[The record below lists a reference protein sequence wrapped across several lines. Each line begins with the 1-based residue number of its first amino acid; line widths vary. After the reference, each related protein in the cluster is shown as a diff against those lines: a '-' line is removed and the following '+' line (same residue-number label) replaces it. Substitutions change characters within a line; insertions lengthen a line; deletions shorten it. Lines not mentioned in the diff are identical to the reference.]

1 LPVRL
6 SGERALRRLFVIALW
21 VWFAGGL
28 WAAQAAEARIA
39 LVIGNG
45 DYAQITP
52 LRNPLNDAR
61 LMRRTLQDKLGFE
74 VIYVEDASR
83 EAMDRAIARFGAR
96 LGEAGEGAVAMFYY
110 AGHGVQS
117 GGENFLLPVDI
128 TIAREADLPLR
139 AVRAEDVLRQM
150 EAAPSAVKI
159 VILDACRD
167 NPFAARFKM
176 LSGTGLADIALGNT
190 EFTIGYAAT
199 AGRSAEDGDDVNS
212 PYAQALARHL
222 PEASKEIFE
231 VFRLVRYDVA
241 TATGGRQLPEART
254 TMLKQLYLNRAG
266 SAVEVASAEPPARAG
281 IPDGFELKGRWCQAG
296 RSAGPAFS
304 MTITDSDIQ
313 YDLGETKA
321 RYGVR
326 SIAPTGAG
334 SLQMH
339 WLNKQT
345 PMVFEF
351 GEFSSDGR
359 SMTQLRGRDEIAND
373 WKTYDRR
380 FRRC

>member
-1 LPVRL
+1 MGRL
-6 SGERALRRLFVIALW
+6 LVIAVLAW
-21 VWFAGGL
+21 ILGGVSSVAL
-28 WAAQAAEARIA
+28 AAQARIA

-45 DYAQITP
+45 DYTTITP
-52 LRNPLNDAR
+52 LRNPINDAR
-61 LMRRTLQDKLGFE
+61 LMRRTLQDQLGFE
-74 VIYVEDASR
+74 VIYVEDADQA
-83 EAMDRAIARFGAR
+83 AMDGAIARFGAR
-96 LGEAGEGAVAMFYY
+96 LAEAGQGAIAMFYY

-128 TIAREADLPLR
+128 AIAREADLPLK

-150 EAAPSAVKI
+150 EAASSAVKV

-167 NPFAARFKM
+167 NPFGARFK
-176 LSGTGLADIALGNT
+176 LAASKGLADIALGNT

-199 AGRSAEDGDDVNS
+199 AGRAAEDGDDANS
-212 PYAQALARHL
+212 PYAKALAQHL
-222 PEASKEIFE
+222 PAAGKEIFE

-241 TATGGRQLPEART
+241 EVTGGRQLPEART
-254 TMLKQLYLNRAG
+254 TMLRQLYLNRADG
-266 SAVEVASAEPPARAG
+266 GVQVASATPPAAAG
-281 IPDGFELKGRWCQAG
+281 RVATAFDLRGCWRQAG
-296 RSAGPAFS
+296 RSAGPAFT
-304 MTITDSDIQ
+304 MTITESDIS

-326 SIAPTGAG
+326 SIRPTETGA
-334 SLQMH
+334 LQMS

-359 SMTQLRGRDEIAND
+359 SMTQLRGRDEIAAE

>member
-1 LPVRL
+1 LGRL
-6 SGERALRRLFVIALW
+6 LLIAVFAW
-21 VWFAGGL
+21 IFAGL
-28 WAAQAAEARIA
+28 SVAQAAESRIA

-45 DYAQITP
+45 DYKAITP
-52 LRNPLNDAR
+52 LRNPINDAR
-61 LMRRTLQDKLGFE
+61 LMRRTLQDQLGFE
-74 VIYVEDASR
+74 VIYVEDADQA
-83 EAMDRAIARFGAR
+83 AMDRAIVRFGAR
-96 LGEAGEGAVAMFYY
+96 LAEAGAGAIAMFYY

-128 TIAREADLPLR
+128 AISREADLPLR

-150 EAAPSAVKI
+150 EAAPSAVKV

-167 NPFAARFKM
+167 NPFGARFKM
-176 LSGTGLADIALGNT
+176 AAAKGLADIALGNT

-199 AGRSAEDGDDVNS
+199 AGRAAEDGDNSNS
-212 PYAQALARHL
+212 PYATALARHL
-222 PEASKEIFE
+222 PAAGKEIFE

-241 TATGGRQLPEART
+241 EATGGRQLPEART
-254 TMLKQLYLNRAG
+254 TMLRQLYLNRPGAG
-266 SAVEVASAEPPARAG
+266 VEVASAAPLVAAPARAAT
-281 IPDGFELKGRWCQAG
+281 PFDLKGRWCQAG
-296 RSAGPAFS
+296 RSAGAAFT

-326 SIAPTGAG
+326 SIGATDAG
-334 SLQMH
+334 ALQMH

-359 SMTQLRGRDEIAND
+359 SMTQLRGRDEIAAE

-380 FRRC
+380 FQRC